1 MKIEIKKSGKFNN
14 IIHAMGVVFGDI
26 GTSPIYT
33 LSIVFTLTLPTKENI
48 FGILSL
54 IFWTLIMLV
63 TVQYAWL
70 AMSLSIRGEG
80 GIIVLKEILSSLLKK
95 GRRVGFIAFLGYIGV
110 SLLIGDGVIT
120 PAISIL
126 SAVEGLKLIPQLSK
140 ISLTSIILITFVITI
155 LLFTIQHRGT
165 DKVAASFGPI
175 MFLWFFSLFF
185 SGFFYL
191 IHLPN
196 IFLALSPLYA
206 IKFFIHN
213 GLPGFF
219 VLSEVI
225 LCATG
230 GEALYADMGHLGA
243 KPIRQAWS
251 IVFFAL
257 IINYFGQ
264 GAYILEHN
272 DTEQV
277 LFKLVSSFSE
287 VLYIPFLILT
297 LLATIIASQA
307 MISAVM
313 SLVFQG
319 INIGIFPLMKIKFTS
334 QQLRS
339 QIYIPAVNKFLL
351 FAVLLMIL
359 VFKESHNLA
368 AAYGLAVT
376 ATMFISSIFIVTIFF
391 IKKNYVKSFI
401 GFIVLII
408 TGIYFVA
415 VTHKIP
421 YGGYWSVIIAIFVFG
436 VMMLW
441 INGMTKLRR
450 FLRATSLDIFVES
463 FKQIYETGNY
473 IKGEAIFFTKN
484 ITSVS
489 PYILHCMFRTGIIY
503 EKNILVSVET
513 SDKPYG
519 VNLESYDKVTDGLY
533 TARIIYG
540 YMESPDLPKLFKQ
553 WGFSEKAIFYGAEE
567 LKTSKPFLKIFAILK
582 RLAPNWISFFDFPYN
597 KLHGVVTR
605 IEI

>member
-1 MKIEIKKSGKFNN
+1 METNSNKSGNFKN

-33 LSIVFTLTLPTKENI
+33 LSIVFTLTIPTKENI

-80 GIIVLKEILSSLLKK
+80 GIIVLKEILTSLLKK
-95 GRRVGFIAFLGYIGV
+95 GRRVGFITFLGYIGV

-140 ISLTSIILITFVITI
+140 ISLTSIILITSVITI
-155 LLFTIQHRGT
+155 LLFAIQHRGT
-165 DKVAASFGPI
+165 DKVASSFGPI
-175 MFLWFFSLFF
+175 MFLWFLSLFF

-191 IHLPN
+191 IHIPD
-196 IFLALSPLYA
+196 IFLALSPIYA
-206 IKFFIHN
+206 INFFIHN

-319 INIGIFPLMKIKFTS
+319 INIGIFPLMRIKFTS
-334 QQLRS
+334 QKLRS

-376 ATMFISSIFIVTIFF
+376 ATMFISSVFIVTIFY
-391 IKKNYVKSFI
+391 IKKNYLKSFI
-401 GFIVLII
+401 GFSVLII
-408 TGIYFVA
+408 TGFYLVA

-519 VNLESYDKVTDGLY
+519 VKLESYEIVTEGLY
-533 TARIIYG
+533 TARITYG

-567 LKTSKPFLKIFAILK
+567 IKTSKPLLKIFAILK

>member
-1 MKIEIKKSGKFNN
+1 METNSNKSGNFKN

-33 LSIVFTLTLPTKENI
+33 LSIVFTLTIPTKENI

-80 GIIVLKEILSSLLKK
+80 GIIVLKEILTSLLKK
-95 GRRVGFIAFLGYIGV
+95 GRRVGFITFLGYIGV

-140 ISLTSIILITFVITI
+140 ISLTSIILITSVITI
-155 LLFTIQHRGT
+155 LLFAIQHRGT
-165 DKVAASFGPI
+165 DKVASSFGPI
-175 MFLWFFSLFF
+175 MFLWFLSLFF

-191 IHLPN
+191 IHIPD
-196 IFLALSPLYA
+196 IFLALSPIYA
-206 IKFFIHN
+206 INFFIHN

-319 INIGIFPLMKIKFTS
+319 INIGIFPLMRIKFTS
-334 QQLRS
+334 QKLRS

-376 ATMFISSIFIVTIFF
+376 ATMFISSVFIVTIFY
-391 IKKNYVKSFI
+391 IKKNYLKSFI

-408 TGIYFVA
+408 TGFYLVA

-519 VNLESYDKVTDGLY
+519 VKLESYEKVTEGLY
-533 TARIIYG
+533 TARITYG

-567 LKTSKPFLKIFAILK
+567 IKTSKPLLKIFAILK

>member
-1 MKIEIKKSGKFNN
+1 METNSNKSGNFKN

-33 LSIVFTLTLPTKENI
+33 LSIVFTLTIPTKENI

-80 GIIVLKEILSSLLKK
+80 GIIVLKEILTSLLKK
-95 GRRVGFIAFLGYIGV
+95 GRRVGFITFLGYIGV

-140 ISLTSIILITFVITI
+140 ISLTSIILITSVITI
-155 LLFTIQHRGT
+155 LLFAIQHRGT
-165 DKVAASFGPI
+165 DKVASSFGPI
-175 MFLWFFSLFF
+175 MFLWFLSLFF

-191 IHLPN
+191 IHIPD
-196 IFLALSPLYA
+196 IFLALSPIYA
-206 IKFFIHN
+206 INFFIHN

-243 KPIRQAWS
+243 KPIRKAWS

-319 INIGIFPLMKIKFTS
+319 INIGIFPLMRIKFTS
-334 QQLRS
+334 QKLRS

-376 ATMFISSIFIVTIFF
+376 ATMFISSVFIVTIFY
-391 IKKNYVKSFI
+391 IKKNYLKSFI

-408 TGIYFVA
+408 TGFYLVA

-519 VNLESYDKVTDGLY
+519 VKLESYEKVTEGLY
-533 TARIIYG
+533 TARITYG

-567 LKTSKPFLKIFAILK
+567 IKTSKPLLKIFAILK

>member
-1 MKIEIKKSGKFNN
+1 METNSNKSGNFKN

-33 LSIVFTLTLPTKENI
+33 LSIVFTLTIPTKENI

-80 GIIVLKEILSSLLKK
+80 GIIVLKEILTSLLKK
-95 GRRVGFIAFLGYIGV
+95 GRRVGFITFLGYIGV

-140 ISLTSIILITFVITI
+140 ISLTSIILITSVITI
-155 LLFTIQHRGT
+155 LLFAIQHRGT
-165 DKVAASFGPI
+165 DKVASSFGPI
-175 MFLWFFSLFF
+175 MFLWFLSLFF

-191 IHLPN
+191 IHIPD
-196 IFLALSPLYA
+196 IFLALSPIYA
-206 IKFFIHN
+206 INFFIHN

-319 INIGIFPLMKIKFTS
+319 INIGIFPLMRIKFTS
-334 QQLRS
+334 QKLRS

-376 ATMFISSIFIVTIFF
+376 ATMFISSVFIVTIFY
-391 IKKNYVKSFI
+391 IKKNYLKSFI
-401 GFIVLII
+401 GFSVLII
-408 TGIYFVA
+408 TGFYLVA

-519 VNLESYDKVTDGLY
+519 VKLESYEKVTEGLY
-533 TARIIYG
+533 TARITYG

-567 LKTSKPFLKIFAILK
+567 IKTSKPLLKIFAILK

>member
-1 MKIEIKKSGKFNN
+1 METETKSSGGFKS
-14 IIHAMGVVFGDI
+14 IVHAMGVVFGDI

-48 FGILSL
+48 LGILSL
-54 IFWTLIMLV
+54 IFWTLITLV
-63 TVQYAWL
+63 TIQYAWL

-80 GIIVLKEILSSLLKK
+80 GIIVLKEILTSLLKK
-95 GRRVGFIAFLGYIGV
+95 GRMVGFVSFLGYIGV

-126 SAVEGLKLIPQLSK
+126 SAVEGLKLIPQLGE
-140 ISLTSIILITFVITI
+140 ISLTTIIVITSIITI
-155 LLFTIQHRGT
+155 LLFAIQHRGT

-175 MFLWFFSLFF
+175 MLMWFLSLFL

-191 IHLPN
+191 IHIPE
-196 IFLALSPLYA
+196 IFLALSPHYA
-206 IKFFIHN
+206 IEFFIHN

-230 GEALYADMGHLGA
+230 GEALYADMGHLGG

-264 GAYILEHN
+264 GAYIIEHN

-319 INIGIFPLMKIKFTS
+319 INTGIFPLMKIKFTS
-334 QQLRS
+334 QKLRS
-339 QIYIPAVNKFLL
+339 QIYIPAINKFLL

-376 ATMFISSIFIVTIFF
+376 ATMFISSIFIVTIFY
-391 IKKNYVKSFI
+391 IKKNYSKSAI

-408 TGIYFVA
+408 TGLYLIA

-421 YGGYWSVIIAIFVFG
+421 YGGYWSIIIAMFVFG
-436 VMMLW
+436 VMLLW
-441 INGMTKLRR
+441 ISGMTKLRR

-484 ITSVS
+484 VNSVS

-519 VNLESYDKVTDGLY
+519 VNLESYEKVTDGLFIAKI
-533 TARIIYG
+533 TYG

-567 LKTSKPFLKIFAILK
+567 IKTSKPFLKIFAILK